1 MARVIAAKAGGIK
14 SEAALE
20 PAAAMMAP
28 KSAAVSEAPPT
39 SAPSTLATAKIA
51 AALPGLTEPP

>member
-1 MARVIAAKAGGIK
+1 MARVIAAKVPGIK

-28 KSAAVSEAPPT
+28 KSGAVREAPPT
-39 SAPSTLATAKIA
+39 RAPSTLGTAKMA